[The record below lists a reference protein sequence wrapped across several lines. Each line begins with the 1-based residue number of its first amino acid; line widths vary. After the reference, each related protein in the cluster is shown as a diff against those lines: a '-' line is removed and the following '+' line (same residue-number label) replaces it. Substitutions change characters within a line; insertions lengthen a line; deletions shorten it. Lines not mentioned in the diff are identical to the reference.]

1 MSNTFEVV
9 FSGEVLDGFEPAET
23 RAKVGKL
30 FNADEAK
37 IARLFSGNSVVIKK
51 NLDQATANKYVGAFK
66 NAGAKAIARDTAA
79 PQVAEVEEI
88 QAAAPPPAE
97 PAPAPTAKPA
107 ATPPSSGPVNTSV
120 FEHSSTA
127 EAPPAPKT
135 QVEMDANPDLSAFSL
150 RENTGNLVDPS
161 SDTPEPEIDL
171 GGLSVA
177 STGTDLGDKKEE
189 PEEYNPDLSGITL
202 VDN

>member
-9 FSGEVLDGFEPAET
+9 FSGEVLDGYDPAET

-79 PQVAEVEEI
+79 PPVAEVEEI

-97 PAPAPTAKPA
+97 PAPAAKPA
-107 ATPPSSGPVNTSV
+107 VTPSSGPVNTSV

-161 SDTPEPEIDL
+161 ANTPEPDIDL

-177 STGTDLGDKKEE
+177 STGTDLGDKKED